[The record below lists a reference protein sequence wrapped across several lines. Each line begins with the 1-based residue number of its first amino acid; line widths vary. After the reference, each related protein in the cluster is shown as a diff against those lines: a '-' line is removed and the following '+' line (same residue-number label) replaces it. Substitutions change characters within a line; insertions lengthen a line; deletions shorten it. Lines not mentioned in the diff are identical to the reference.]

1 MQVTSC
7 FEGLFK
13 GNTAVQLKF
22 EFDWCFENYS
32 FLRESNR
39 NKNTSPWTTP
49 MHAAVQSKLKY
60 GRPIRSLYL
69 RIIEEVK

>member
-13 GNTAVQLKF
+13 ENTAVQLKF
-22 EFDWCFENYS
+22 EFDGCFEKLQT

-39 NKNTSPWTTP
+39 NKNTSP
-49 MHAAVQSKLKY
+49 
-60 GRPIRSLYL
+60 
-69 RIIEEVK
+69 

>member
-13 GNTAVQLKF
+13 GNTAAQLKF
-22 EFDWCFENYS
+22 EFDRCFENYS

-39 NKNTSPWTTP
+39 NKNTSP
-49 MHAAVQSKLKY
+49 
-60 GRPIRSLYL
+60 
-69 RIIEEVK
+69 